1 MDRARPKHIAQP
13 QVDLARPLAHFAAA
27 ATAAFL
33 LLAVASCDGSPSEPP
48 PPKTLIE
55 VVNGAGQAAPAES
68 TLPVAPSVR
77 VTDTTGQPL
86 ENVAVTFETTRGGG
100 ILQGA
105 TATTGPDGVARL
117 GSWTL
122 GPGSGRQTVTV
133 SARDARAT
141 VSASSTL
148 WVAVGDNGVTAT
160 SPTGEVWTI
169 RENPVDFRA
178 WNAVATD
185 SMWVAVGM
193 GPTHGAISLDGI
205 HWTGKNMPFTG
216 HGVGIG
222 WNGSRFV
229 ATGDS
234 REFTAAISDNGDSWT
249 GRLTPFTARGRGV
262 AFGGGLWVATGE
274 GGTSIATSPDGEE
287 WTARASPFDTTT
299 DDAVSPRGM
308 LAAWN
313 GSLWVAVGEGQDY
326 RIATSPDGITW
337 TGRES
342 DIETRAHGVV
352 WNGEMWMVVGE
363 RGPNSTATIVTS
375 TDGIEWTRRPSP
387 YGVAGWGVG
396 WDGERFITVGTG
408 WTIGI
413 SPDGES
419 WTTHDAPFPT
429 GRSIIWSGAA
439 PLD

>member
-13 QVDLARPLAHFAAA
+13 QADLARPLAHVAAA

-33 LLAVASCDGSPSEPP
+33 LLVVASCDGGPSEPP
-48 PPKTLIE
+48 APKTLIE
-55 VVNGAGQAAPAES
+55 VVNGAGQAAPS

-100 ILQGA
+100 SLQGA
-105 TATTGPDGVARL
+105 TTTTGADGVARL
-117 GSWTL
+117 GGWTL

-222 WNGSRFV
+222 WSGSRFV

-274 GGTSIATSPDGEE
+274 GGASIATSPDGEE
-287 WTARASPFDTTT
+287 WTPPGLALRRHDGRRRLPERNARGVERLALGGGGRGAGLPHRHI
-299 DDAVSPRGM
+299 PRRNHMDRAG
-308 LAAWN
+308 
-313 GSLWVAVGEGQDY
+313 VGHRDP
-326 RIATSPDGITW
+326 R
-337 TGRES
+337 
-342 DIETRAHGVV
+342 
-352 WNGEMWMVVGE
+352 
-363 RGPNSTATIVTS
+363 
-375 TDGIEWTRRPSP
+375 TRRRVERRDVD
-387 YGVAGWGVG
+387 GRGGAGAEQHR
-396 WDGERFITVGTG
+396 DHR
-408 WTIGI
+408 
-413 SPDGES
+413 
-419 WTTHDAPFPT
+419 
-429 GRSIIWSGAA
+429 
-439 PLD
+439 